1 MKINILILFTIIS
14 VGKIYS
20 QNRYSQSST
29 STYKP
34 MSNSEIMAVPMA
46 LRQKYD
52 ENQKYLYDLEKWI
65 IELKTTIKVEPF
77 LSRLNG
83 EYSVLTSMENDD
95 LARATQILNKREIG
109 IREVISEYN
118 IFVSAQN
125 SKIPAT
131 QNLQATQNSPENK
144 NLPKPESQD
153 SQTNEVE
160 DFLNEGNEY
169 YENEDYSKAIFSY
182 SKYLEKEPN
191 DTDALF
197 SRALSKSKIDDIY
210 GAISDYDKI
219 LSMEGKV
226 TPEIYK
232 FSTVYNNKAYC
243 LVKLGNYEEAL
254 PLVEKALQLDKT
266 EWFIWDTRA
275 EILLNLG
282 QLDKCISDCT
292 KAINIEPNGNSYL
305 VRGLARI
312 KKGEKTKGCQ
322 DLSKAGELGE
332 TIAYQKIKENC
343 NKK

>member
-1 MKINILILFTIIS
+1 MKKIITLLLLISAIS
-14 VGKIYS
+14 TYA
-20 QNRYSQSST
+20 QNRYSTIST
-29 STYKP
+29 STFTP
-34 MSNSEIMAVPMA
+34 MTRSEIMSVPMA
-46 LRQKYD
+46 LQAKYN
-52 ENQKYLYDLEKWI
+52 ENQKYLYHLKKLVL
-65 IELKTTIKVEPF
+65 ELKTSIKEEPF
-77 LSRLNG
+77 LGRLNE
-83 EYSVLTSMENDD
+83 EYGFLIFMEDKD
-95 LARATQILNKREIG
+95 LARATKSLNQSEID
-109 IREVISEYN
+109 INEIITEYN
-118 IFVSAQN
+118 LFVSEQN
-125 SKIPAT
+125 SKLPAT
-131 QNLQATQNSPENK
+131 QNLPENQ
-144 NLPKPESQD
+144 NPPENQE

-160 DFLNEGNEY
+160 DFLNEGNEH

-182 SKYLEKEPN
+182 SKYLENEPN
-191 DTDALF
+191 DTDVIF
-197 SRALSKSKIDDIY
+197 MRALAKSEIDDRY

-226 TPEIYK
+226 TPERYK

-243 LVKLGNYEEAL
+243 LVELGSYKAAL